1 MKKINRMISKLDVS
15 LLVCSVILFIFGLL
29 NIVNASSQAVVLRYG
44 TNIYHYFYRQLG
56 ILFVGFIMSLII
68 IGQPTKK
75 YHKWAFVLYFIE
87 TILLVAVLFEKV
99 YLGSKNWL
107 HIGPISFQPSEFA
120 KPILIIMTAILFEK
134 FCAKLRNNKKYDRV
148 DHFKLIGIIIFAGAI
163 FLGLILLEKDL
174 GTLIIT
180 FTIFAVMFIASPIQ
194 SEEKLQTIIFVG
206 AIGLFA
212 LFVYFVASHGNILTE
227 EQKSRL
233 DFKNPC
239 ESYEEGGYQICNGF
253 IAINSGG
260 LFGVGIGNS
269 KQVSYLPESHTDSV
283 FAIIA
288 EEYGLIFCTSIFI
301 LYLVVLYRILF
312 LASVVKDIRNKY
324 ICLGIG
330 IYIMLHIIINLGGLF
345 GVMPLTGVPLPF
357 LSYGGTFTLSLIAC
371 LSIVQRIAYERNT
384 EKIKVK

>member
-1 MKKINRMISKLDVS
+1 MKKINRMISKLDVP

-194 SEEKLQTIIFVG
+194 SEEKLQTIVFVG

>member
-1 MKKINRMISKLDVS
+1 MKKINRMISKLDVP

-44 TNIYHYFYRQLG
+44 TNIYYYFYRQLG

-87 TILLVAVLFEKV
+87 TILLVAVLFEPA

-107 HIGPISFQPSEFA
+107 HVGPISFQPSEFA

>member
-1 MKKINRMISKLDVS
+1 MKKINRMISKLDVP

-87 TILLVAVLFEKV
+87 TILLVAVLFEPA

-107 HIGPISFQPSEFA
+107 HVGPISFQPSEFA

-357 LSYGGTFTLSLIAC
+357 LSYGGTFTLSLIAS
-371 LSIVQRIAYERNT
+371 LAVVQRIAYERNT